1 MKALRCLMAVV
12 VLAGLLLIGGCNWGN
27 WFGGTSTDNTGFDTP
42 AQVLANEAE
51 ARYNEG
57 DYEEAAE
64 VFQQLKD
71 RYPYSRFA
79 LLADLR
85 VGDAY
90 YKAGR
95 FDEAVLAYDD
105 FVRLHPKNEAVPY
118 ALYQMGMVYHHQ
130 MLIPSR
136 DPSMAKKARDTFQRL
151 LRNYPKSEWA
161 IKAKPRLQ
169 EATARMAS
177 HDMFVGDFYLRTKH
191 FRAAIGRYKRVLTD
205 YPDVGLYGKALN
217 QIETAQQRLA
227 ELPPEER
234 KKGGVGTGL
243 LDTLTPFPEDTGPA
257 ILDDGS
263 GGILGPS
270 IGSPGGGI

>member
-1 MKALRCLMAVV
+1 MRLWRCIAAVAVLGGLLMA
-12 VLAGLLLIGGCNWGN
+12 GGCSWSS
-27 WFGGTSTDNTGFDTP
+27 WFSRASTDNTAFDTP

-51 ARYNEG
+51 SLYKEG
-57 DYEEAAE
+57 DFERSAE
-64 VFQQLKD
+64 TFQQLKD

-95 FDEAVLAYDD
+95 FEEAVLAYDD

-118 ALYQMGMVYHHQ
+118 ALYQMGMVYHKQ

-136 DPSMAKKARDTFQRL
+136 DPTMAKKARDTFTRL

-161 IKAKPRLQ
+161 VKAKPRLQ
-169 EATARMAS
+169 ECTARMAA
-177 HDMFVGDFYLRTKH
+177 HDMFVGNFYLRTKH
-191 FRAAIGRYKRVLTD
+191 YRAAIGRFKRVLTD
-205 YPDVGLYGKALN
+205 YPDVGLYSKALN
-217 QIETAQQRLA
+217 QIESAQKLLA
-227 ELPPEER
+227 ELPPEQRE
-234 KKGGVGTGL
+234 KGGGGTGL

-270 IGSPGGGI
+270 IGTPGI